1 MTAPY
6 PQTGPVANGMYL
18 TKHYNAGI
26 PAGPSVFDA
35 LANPTSCTIDG
46 ETSSGPV
53 ALAASLALAQ
63 EVGTIDNDNAGA
75 VAGAKMAAL
84 AHQNRDYV
92 RDFYDS
98 ASVLKDENGDPV

>member
-6 PQTGPVANGMYL
+6 PQTGPVATGMYL
-18 TKHYNAGI
+18 TKQPNAGI

-35 LANPTSCTIDG
+35 LAYPTSCTIDG

-53 ALAASLALAQ
+53 AEAASKALAV
-63 EVGTIDNDNAGA
+63 EVGTIDEGSAGA
-75 VAGAKMAAL
+75 AAGAKMAAL

-98 ASVLKDENGDPV
+98 ASVLRDENGDPV